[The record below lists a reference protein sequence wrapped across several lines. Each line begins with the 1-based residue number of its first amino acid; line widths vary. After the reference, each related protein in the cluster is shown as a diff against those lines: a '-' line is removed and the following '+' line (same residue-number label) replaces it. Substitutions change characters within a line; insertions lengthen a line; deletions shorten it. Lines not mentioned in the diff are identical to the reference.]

1 MIVASVFVAA
11 LLQAGVPASD
21 TSEAAHVPVAIREA
35 TSAPAS
41 SAERTAWYRREPLVD
56 ARLMPRW
63 DRTRMLDTIPRRRRA
78 VEYSD
83 WYYRRLQVHRWGSW
97 LELPVFATE
106 YWLGQKLVSGRE
118 REDWVKPTH
127 VAVAGVLGGL
137 FTINTVT
144 GLWNLYESR
153 QDTDQRALVWTHSAL
168 MLAADAGFAITPLLA
183 EDAREQEGGGNHRT
197 MAVTSMGLATVGTLL
212 MWVKRGM

>member
-1 MIVASVFVAA
+1 MMTVLLAA
-11 LLQAGVPASD
+11 AISLQI
-21 TSEAAHVPVAIREA
+21 AA
-35 TSAPAS
+35 APAVQCDTVPTD
-41 SAERTAWYRREPLVD
+41 TAAVD
-56 ARLMPRW
+56 RG
-63 DRTRMLDTIPRRRRA
+63 PRRGPSGFGGETTAARADTTTAHHRA

-83 WYYRRLQVHRWGSW
+83 WYARRLTIHRYGSYAM
-97 LELPVFATE
+97 LPLFGAE
-106 YWLGQKLVSGRE
+106 YVLGQRLMNGNAAPGTRG
-118 REDWVKPTH
+118 TH
-127 VAVAGVLGGL
+127 AAVAAGVGAL

-144 GLWNLYESR
+144 GLWNLYDSR

-212 MWVKRGM
+212 MWVKRGF